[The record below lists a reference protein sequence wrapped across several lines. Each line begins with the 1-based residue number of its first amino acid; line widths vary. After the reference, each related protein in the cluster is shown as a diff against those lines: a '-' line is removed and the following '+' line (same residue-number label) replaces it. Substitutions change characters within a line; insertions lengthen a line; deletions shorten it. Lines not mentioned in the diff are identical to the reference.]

1 MSEVAI
7 SRDAVYSAI
16 PTLRVNGQE
25 YAMVSELLLAME
37 MTEHEG
43 GMSTLELRM
52 SNLASN
58 DRSSADLAFEN
69 DGILKLGAKIAVYTG
84 DENAPK
90 EIFRGTIT
98 GLEAEFPELGPPELV
113 VLAEDA
119 LQQARLSRR
128 TKIWENTSIADVA
141 KELAKQLNLSPVI
154 TGLTDKIGTE
164 VQLNES
170 DLAFLRRLLT
180 RFDSDIQVVGNELHV
195 SPRKDVSRGTIEL
208 ALAGQLR
215 RARVLADLA
224 HQVTKVTVTGWDYK
238 QGQNISGS
246 STGTNLQPGAGRG
259 GAQILQDAIGD
270 RAEHVGDLGLS
281 NQAEA
286 QALADAIFDHRAR
299 PFVVVD
305 GTAEGNPALRVG
317 TQLKLTGLGGRFSNT
332 YYVVRARHKF
342 DLSNGYK
349 TEFEAQCPFLGSG
362 GGA

>member
-1 MSEVAI
+1 
-7 SRDAVYSAI
+7 
-16 PTLRVNGQE
+16 
-25 YAMVSELLLAME
+25 MVSDLLLAME

-43 GMSTLELRM
+43 GMSSLELRV
-52 SNLASN
+52 SNVASN
-58 DRSSADLAFEN
+58 KQTGANAAVFE
-69 DGILKLGAKIAVYTG
+69 DDKVLKLGAKIAVYAG

-90 EIFRGTIT
+90 EIFRGIIT
-98 GLEAEFPELGPPELV
+98 GLEAEFSELGPPELV

-128 TKIWENTSIADVA
+128 TKVWENTSIADIA
-141 KELAKQLNLSPVI
+141 KELATQLNLSPVI

-180 RFDSDIQVVGNELHV
+180 RYDADIQVVGGELHV
-195 SPRKDVSRGTIEL
+195 SPRKDVSRGTVEL
-208 ALAGQLR
+208 ALTGQLR

-224 HQVTKVTVTGWDYK
+224 HQVTKVTVSGWDYK
-238 QGQNISGS
+238 QGQKISGT
-246 STGTNLQPGAGRG
+246 STGANLQPGQGRA
-259 GAQILQDAIGD
+259 GAQILQDAVGN
-270 RAEHVGDLGLS
+270 RAEHVGDLAIS
-281 NQAEA
+281 NQTEA
-286 QALADAIFDHRAR
+286 QALADAIFDTRSR

-317 TQLKLTGLGGRFSNT
+317 TRVKLTGLGDRFSNT

-342 DLSNGYK
+342 DLTNGYK
-349 TEFEAQCPFLGSG
+349 TDFEAQCPFLSSG